1 MSSVEVI
8 INALA
13 ELEKDIDNLN
23 SKIEEMKKRIL
34 IYSNEQI
41 ENLKQ
46 QTISVANEE
55 AKRIVDIAKK
65 EAEDESSLITKE
77 SDNRL
82 SDIKKNIDSTLDR
95 AVDEIVNMVLR
106 ETGPSQV
113 QMNNNNNNNNT
124 NNISKAD
131 EVIPKKARN
140 ASRKESQRKDDSK
153 MSQSNI
159 DR

>member
-65 EAEDESSLITKE
+65 EAEDESSLITRE

-106 ETGPSQV
+106 ETGSSQV
-113 QMNNNNNNNNT
+113 QMNNN
-124 NNISKAD
+124 ISKAD
-131 EVIPKKARN
+131 EAISKKARN

>member
-82 SDIKKNIDSTLDR
+82 SDIKK
-95 AVDEIVNMVLR
+95 
-106 ETGPSQV
+106 
-113 QMNNNNNNNNT
+113 
-124 NNISKAD
+124 ISILLLT
-131 EVIPKKARN
+131 ER
-140 ASRKESQRKDDSK
+140 
-153 MSQSNI
+153 
-159 DR
+159 

>member
-23 SKIEEMKKRIL
+23 SKIEEMKKRML

-46 QTISVANEE
+46 QTISIANEE

-65 EAEDESSLITKE
+65 EAEDESSLITRE

-95 AVDEIVNMVLR
+95 AVDEIVNMILR
-106 ETGPSQV
+106 ETGSSQA
-113 QMNNNNNNNNT
+113 QMN

-131 EVIPKKARN
+131 EVISKKARN

>member
-65 EAEDESSLITKE
+65 EAEDESSLITSE

-106 ETGPSQV
+106 ETGSSQV
-113 QMNNNNNNNNT
+113 QMNNN
-124 NNISKAD
+124 ISKAD
-131 EVIPKKARN
+131 EAISKKARN

>member
-106 ETGPSQV
+106 ETGSSQV
-113 QMNNNNNNNNT
+113 QMNNNN
-124 NNISKAD
+124 SKVD

>member
-65 EAEDESSLITKE
+65 EAEDESSLITRE

-106 ETGPSQV
+106 ETGSSQV
-113 QMNNNNNNNNT
+113 QMN

-131 EVIPKKARN
+131 EVISKKARN

-153 MSQSNI
+153 MSQSSF

>member
-55 AKRIVDIAKK
+55 AKRIVDNAKK
-65 EAEDESSLITKE
+65 EAEDESSLITRE

-106 ETGPSQV
+106 ETGSSQV
-113 QMNNNNNNNNT
+113 QMN

-131 EVIPKKARN
+131 EVISKKARN
-140 ASRKESQRKDDSK
+140 ASRKESQRKDESK
-153 MSQSNI
+153 KESIHNI

>member
-65 EAEDESSLITKE
+65 EAEDESSLITRE

-106 ETGPSQV
+106 ETGSSQV
-113 QMNNNNNNNNT
+113 QMNNN
-124 NNISKAD
+124 ILKAD
-131 EVIPKKARN
+131 EAISKKARN

>member
-1 MSSVEVI
+1 
-8 INALA
+8 
-13 ELEKDIDNLN
+13 
-23 SKIEEMKKRIL
+23 MKKRIL

-106 ETGPSQV
+106 ETGSSRV
-113 QMNNNNNNNNT
+113 QMNNNNNNN
-124 NNISKAD
+124 SKAD
-131 EVIPKKARN
+131 EMISKKARN
-140 ASRKESQRKDDSK
+140 ASRKESQRKDNS
-153 MSQSNI
+153 
-159 DR
+159 

>member
-23 SKIEEMKKRIL
+23 LKIEEMKKRII

-46 QTISVANEE
+46 QIISIANEE
-55 AKRIVDIAKK
+55 AKKIVDLAKK
-65 EAEDESSLITKE
+65 EAEDESSLIAKE
-77 SDNRL
+77 ADDRL
-82 SDIKKNIDSTLDR
+82 SDIKKNIDSSLDR
-95 AVDEIVNMVLR
+95 AVDTIVNMVMR
-106 ETGPSQV
+106 ETGSSFQE
-113 QMNNNNNNNNT
+113 QADDA
-124 NNISKAD
+124 SKD
-131 EVIPKKARN
+131 EEIASKKTRN
-140 ASRKESQRKDDSK
+140 SLRKESQKK
-153 MSQSNI
+153 TSQSRKQSINNI

>member
-65 EAEDESSLITKE
+65 EAEDESSLITKD

-106 ETGPSQV
+106 ETGSSRV
-113 QMNNNNNNNNT
+113 QMNNNNN
-124 NNISKAD
+124 ISKAD
-131 EVIPKKARN
+131 EMISKKARN
-140 ASRKESQRKDDSK
+140 ASRKESQRKDNS
-153 MSQSNI
+153 
-159 DR
+159 

>member
-65 EAEDESSLITKE
+65 EAEDESSLITRE

-106 ETGPSQV
+106 ETGSSQV
-113 QMNNNNNNNNT
+113 QMN

-131 EVIPKKARN
+131 EVISKKAIN
-140 ASRKESQRKDDSK
+140 TSRKESQRKDDSK

>member
-65 EAEDESSLITKE
+65 EAEDESSLITRE

-106 ETGPSQV
+106 ETGSSQV
-113 QMNNNNNNNNT
+113 QMNNNNN
-124 NNISKAD
+124 ISKAD
-131 EVIPKKARN
+131 EAISKKARN
-140 ASRKESQRKDDSK
+140 VSRKESQRKDDSK

>member
-106 ETGPSQV
+106 ETGSSRV
-113 QMNNNNNNNNT
+113 QMKNNN

-131 EVIPKKARN
+131 EMISKKARN
-140 ASRKESQRKDDSK
+140 ASRKESQRKDNS
-153 MSQSNI
+153 
-159 DR
+159 

>member
-65 EAEDESSLITKE
+65 EAEDESSLITRE

-106 ETGPSQV
+106 ETGSSQA
-113 QMNNNNNNNNT
+113 QMNN

-131 EVIPKKARN
+131 EVISKKARN
-140 ASRKESQRKDDSK
+140 ASRKESQRKDNS
-153 MSQSNI
+153 
-159 DR
+159 